1 MFRNSL
7 EPWRVEMASKIDRE
21 KLRAELNMLEETLK
35 TKIDIDKI
43 VDDVLKLS
51 PNELDEELRRS
62 GINPDMIEAITST
75 KH

>member
-1 MFRNSL
+1 
-7 EPWRVEMASKIDRE
+7 MASKIDRE